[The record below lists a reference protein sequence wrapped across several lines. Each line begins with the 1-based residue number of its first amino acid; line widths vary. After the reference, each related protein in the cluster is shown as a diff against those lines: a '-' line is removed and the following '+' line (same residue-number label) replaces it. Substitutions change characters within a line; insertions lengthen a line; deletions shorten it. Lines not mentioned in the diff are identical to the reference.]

1 MYTKLDALLL
11 KMKNPPPSDCYTY
24 DLRFGTL
31 CKRGT
36 YNLTWVP
43 HRPNFKGGR
52 TSSKEEGKGKGKG
65 RQGMPPSREAGRRPP
80 STAQGSS
87 GGQPARKYKKEGFG
101 GVPSTSPNPPAF
113 VGPFLPDTLTA
124 IEAARKVF
132 HLMLLPQPRLK
143 AENLHEVRERA
154 PIPGLQA
161 EPEKAP
167 APSQAEQGHAESGA
181 PSTSG
186 ASAGPSKHR

>member
-1 MYTKLDALLL
+1 MRDEVRMAKRASGGEEEKVAKVSSIRDVLRELVQAKVDA
-11 KMKNPPPSDCYTY
+11 K
-24 DLRFGTL
+24 
-31 CKRGT
+31 
-36 YNLTWVP
+36 
-43 HRPNFKGGR
+43 
-52 TSSKEEGKGKGKG
+52 GKGKGKG

-87 GGQPARKYKKEGFG
+87 GGLPARKYKKEGFG

-143 AENLHEVRERA
+143 AENSHEVRERS
-154 PIPGLQA
+154 PIPGLPA

-167 APSQAEQGHAESGA
+167 APSQSGA